1 MTADETVT
9 AEAVPAEPVTAPG
22 VTAEGV
28 SAGSGPLIVACVRH
42 ADQRPLVDPLTGA
55 IQPSPRSAEMSAA
68 EEAAL
73 EHALRLAEAWG
84 GRVLAITAG
93 PPGADETLRLAAAA
107 GADVL
112 RIAWPASPTGHASAD
127 ARSAGSTEPARD
139 AYSIGQQPPQ
149 EYLNELARDERTLA
163 RALAAGILATGY
175 PDLVLCGDHS
185 ADRGTGAVP
194 AYLAHELGAA
204 QACGLVTLT
213 EHDGTLTGE
222 RRLPGGLRE
231 RLRIPRPAVCSVEAA
246 GVRLRRASL
255 PATLA
260 AQRAPVPVTFPVTA
274 PPVGTGHRL
283 GPTSPARIGA
293 PRPYVPRSH
302 VVPAPDAAAP
312 NARVLALTGALVDRD
327 PPTVISPADAASAAD
342 ALLSYLTRNG
352 YTDGA
357 ASANGTAASDTSD
370 TGDTGD
376 GQ

>member
-1 MTADETVT
+1 MTADRRPPHGTT
-9 AEAVPAEPVTAPG
+9 AAAVPAETGP
-22 VTAEGV
+22 AEGV
-28 SAGSGPLIVACVRH
+28 TAGSGPLIVACVRH
-42 ADQRPLVDPLTGA
+42 VDQRPLVDPLTGA

-112 RIAWPASPTGHASAD
+112 RIAWSAD
-127 ARSAGSTEPARD
+127 SAGHDSTGGRLAGSGGN
-139 AYSIGQQPPQ
+139 AYSVEQQSPQ
-149 EYLNELARDERTLA
+149 DYLSELARDERALA
-163 RALAAGILATGY
+163 RALAAGILSAGH

-222 RRLPGGLRE
+222 RRLPGGRRE

-260 AQRAPVPVTFPVTA
+260 ARRAPVPVTLPSA
-274 PPVGTGHRL
+274 GASR
-283 GPTSPARIGA
+283 GPQSPSPARIGA
-293 PRPYVPRSH
+293 PRPYLPRTH

-327 PPTVISPADAASAAD
+327 PPTVSNPADAASAAD

-352 YTDGA
+352 YSNGAANTGGA
-357 ASANGTAASDTSD
+357 ASTDGEAASNTV
-370 TGDTGD
+370 DTGD

>member
-1 MTADETVT
+1 
-9 AEAVPAEPVTAPG
+9 VPV
-22 VTAEGV
+22 
-28 SAGSGPLIVACVRH
+28 I
-42 ADQRPLVDPLTGA
+42 TG
-55 IQPSPRSAEMSAA
+55 
-68 EEAAL
+68 
-73 EHALRLAEAWG
+73 
-84 GRVLAITAG
+84 TAG
-93 PPGADETLRLAAAA
+93 QRA
-107 GADVL
+107 G
-112 RIAWPASPTGHASAD
+112 WHG
-127 ARSAGSTEPARD
+127 GD
-139 AYSIGQQPPQ
+139 AYSVEQQPSQ
-149 EYLNELARDERTLA
+149 DYLSELARDERALA
-163 RALAAGILATGY
+163 RVLADGILSAGE

-222 RRLPGGLRE
+222 RRLPGGRRE

-260 AQRAPVPVTFPVTA
+260 ARRALVPVTVPSSEA
-274 PPVGTGHRL
+274 SR
-283 GPTSPARIGA
+283 GPQPSSPARIGA
-293 PRPYVPRSH
+293 PRPYLPRTH

-327 PPTVISPADAASAAD
+327 PPTVISPADATSAAD

-352 YTDGA
+352 YAGGA
-357 ASANGTAASDTSD
+357 ASGNGAARTNGAAASDTA
-370 TGDTGD
+370 DTGD

>member
-1 MTADETVT
+1 VK
-9 AEAVPAEPVTAPG
+9 
-22 VTAEGV
+22 
-28 SAGSGPLIVACVRH
+28 AGRRPLIVTCVRH

-112 RIAWPASPTGHASAD
+112 RIAWPADSAGHAGPAGQQ
-127 ARSAGSTEPARD
+127 AGSHGGN
-139 AYSIGQQPPQ
+139 AYSVEQPPQ
-149 EYLNELARDERTLA
+149 DYLSELARDERALA
-163 RALAAGILATGY
+163 RALAAGILSAGE

-204 QACGLVTLT
+204 QACGLVILT
-213 EHDGTLTGE
+213 EHEGTLTGE
-222 RRLPGGLRE
+222 RRLPGGRRE

-246 GVRLRRASL
+246 GMRLRRASL

-260 AQRAPVPVTFPVTA
+260 ARRALVPVTVPSA
-274 PPVGTGHRL
+274 
-283 GPTSPARIGA
+283 GPKSPSPARIGA
-293 PRPYVPRSH
+293 PRPYVPRTH

-312 NARVLALTGALVDRD
+312 NARVLALTGALLDRD
-327 PPTVISPADAASAAD
+327 PPTVINPADAASAAD
-342 ALLSYLTRNG
+342 ALLSYLTRIG
-352 YTDGA
+352 YSDGSASTGGTASTNGA
-357 ASANGTAASDTSD
+357 AGTGGAAASDPA
-370 TGDTGD
+370 DTGD

>member
-1 MTADETVT
+1 MPPHGTTT
-9 AEAVPAEPVTAPG
+9 EAVPTNTGP
-22 VTAEGV
+22 AEGV
-28 SAGSGPLIVACVRH
+28 KAGSGPLIVACVRH
-42 ADQRPLVDPLTGA
+42 ADQRPLVNPLTGA

-93 PPGADETLRLAAAA
+93 PPGAEETLRLAAAA

-112 RIAWPASPTGHASAD
+112 RITWPADPAGHASLGGRLAG
-127 ARSAGSTEPARD
+127 SAGEHGGN
-139 AYSIGQQPPQ
+139 AYSVEQPPQ
-149 EYLNELARDERTLA
+149 DYLSELAWDERALA
-163 RALAAGILATGY
+163 RALAAGILSAGH

-222 RRLPGGLRE
+222 RRLPGGRRE

-260 AQRAPVPVTFPVTA
+260 ARRTPVLVTVPSA
-274 PPVGTGHRL
+274 EAGRR
-283 GPTSPARIGA
+283 GPRFSSPARIGA
-293 PRPYVPRSH
+293 PRPYLPRTH

-312 NARVLALTGALVDRD
+312 NARVLALTGALLDRD
-327 PPTVISPADAASAAD
+327 PPTVISPADTASAAD

-352 YTDGA
+352 YSDGA
-357 ASANGTAASDTSD
+357 AATTGGAAGGAAALDTA
-370 TGDTGD
+370 DTGD